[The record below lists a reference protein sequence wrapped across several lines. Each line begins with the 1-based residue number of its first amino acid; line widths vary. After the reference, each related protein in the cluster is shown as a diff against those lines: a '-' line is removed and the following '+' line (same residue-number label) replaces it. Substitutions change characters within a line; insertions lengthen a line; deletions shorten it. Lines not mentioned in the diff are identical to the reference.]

1 MRPSFHPRLINGP
14 FDDPGIFIPFLFEKR
29 ALIFDLGDINSL
41 STRDILKISH
51 IFVTHTHM
59 DHFVGFDKVLRL
71 FLGREKNLY
80 LYGPEGFMKN
90 VEGKLAGYSWNLVGN
105 FSNSFSL
112 NVTEVHPEHLISREY
127 VCQNRFIPTK
137 KDVKVPFNTIL
148 LKEPALS
155 VSAVILDH
163 SIPCL
168 GFSIKERFHVNIIKD
183 KVIALGLEIG
193 PWLKDFKQ
201 ALFNHQDPE
210 SEFVVRYGRNNKEKK
225 FILGNLLKQIAIITP
240 GQKITYIA
248 DVVYSD
254 RNKEKI
260 IGLAKNSDHLFIEAA
275 FLENDRDIAEKKYH
289 LTAHQAGKLAGK
301 ANIKQYTLFHFSPR
315 YTGKEYLLIKE
326 ALTAFKKYKVLER
339 LHQIKKPCICR
350 QGFF

>member
-1 MRPSFHPRLINGP
+1 MRPSFHPRLINKP

-51 IFVTHTHM
+51 IFITHTHM
-59 DHFVGFDKVLRL
+59 DHFVGFDRVLRL

-80 LYGPEGFMKN
+80 MYGPEGFIKN

-112 NVTEVHPEHLISREY
+112 NVTEVHPAHLISRQY
-127 VCQNRFIPTK
+127 VCQNRFIPTQE
-137 KDVKVPFNTIL
+137 DVKASFNSVL

-155 VSAVILDH
+155 ISAVILDH
-163 SIPCL
+163 GIPCL
-168 GFSIKERFHVNIIKD
+168 GFSIEERFHVNIIKD
-183 KVIALGLEIG
+183 RVIALGLEIG

-201 ALFNHQDPE
+201 ALFNHQNPE
-210 SEFVVRYGRNNKEKK
+210 SEFVVTCGKNNKKKK
-225 FILGNLLKQIAIITP
+225 FVLGNLSKQIALITP

-248 DVVYSD
+248 DVVYNNY
-254 RNKEKI
+254 NKKKI
-260 IGLAKNSDHLFIEAA
+260 IEFAKNSDHLFIEAA
-275 FLENDRDIAEKKYH
+275 FLENDKDIADKKYH
-289 LTAHQAGKLAGK
+289 LTARQAGRLAGK

-315 YTGKEYLLIKE
+315 YTGKEYLLIEE
-326 ALTAFKKYKVLER
+326 AQTAFEKYQSDMNPCKI
-339 LHQIKKPCICR
+339 IKP
-350 QGFF
+350 

>member
-59 DHFVGFDKVLRL
+59 DHFVGFDRVLRL

-80 LYGPEGFMKN
+80 MYGPEGFIKN
-90 VEGKLAGYSWNLVGN
+90 ITGKLAGYSWNLVEN
-105 FSNSFSL
+105 FNNKLSL
-112 NVTEVHPEHLISREY
+112 NVTEVYPDHLISRQY
-127 VCQNRFIPTK
+127 LCQNRFIPIQE
-137 KDVKVPFNTIL
+137 DVKEDFRAIL

-168 GFSIKERFHVNIIKD
+168 GFSIEERFQVNIIKNR
-183 KVIALGLEIG
+183 VIALGLEIG
-193 PWLKDFKQ
+193 PWLKEFKQ
-201 ALFNHQDPE
+201 ALFNGQDPD
-210 SEFVVRYGRNNKEKK
+210 SEFKAKCGKDNKEKK
-225 FILGNLLKQIAIITP
+225 FILGDLSKQIAIITP

-248 DVVYSD
+248 DVVYSKY
-254 RNKEKI
+254 NKEKI
-260 IGLAKNSDHLFIEAA
+260 IEFAKNSDYLFIEAA
-275 FLENDRDIAEKKYH
+275 FLENDRNMADKKYH
-289 LTAHQAGKLAGK
+289 LTARQAGRLAGE
-301 ANIKQYTLFHFSPR
+301 ANIKRYTLFHFSPR
-315 YTGKEYLLIKE
+315 YTRKEYLLIEE
-326 ALTAFKKYKVLER
+326 AREAFEEYKS
-339 LHQIKKPCICR
+339 
-350 QGFF
+350 

>member
-29 ALIFDLGDINSL
+29 AVIFDLGDINSL

-59 DHFVGFDKVLRL
+59 DHFVGFDRVLRL

-80 LYGPEGFMKN
+80 MYGPDGFMKN

-105 FSNSFSL
+105 FNNRFSL
-112 NVTEVHPEHLISREY
+112 NVTEVYPDHLISRQY
-127 VCQNRFIPTK
+127 LCQNSFIPIQEDIK
-137 KDVKVPFNTIL
+137 EPFNAIL
-148 LKEPALS
+148 LKEPSLS

-183 KVIALGLEIG
+183 RVIALGLEIG
-193 PWLKDFKQ
+193 PWLKEFKQ
-201 ALFNHQDPE
+201 ALFNHQDPD
-210 SEFVVRYGRNNKEKK
+210 SEFKVRYGKNNKEKK
-225 FILGNLLKQIAIITP
+225 FILGDLSKQIALITP

-248 DVVYSD
+248 DVVYNNY
-254 RNKEKI
+254 NKEKI
-260 IGLAKNSDHLFIEAA
+260 IEFAKNSDHLFIEAA

-289 LTAHQAGKLAGK
+289 LTARQAGSLAGK

-326 ALTAFKKYKVLER
+326 AQAAFEKYKSETY
-339 LHQIKKPCICR
+339 
-350 QGFF
+350 